1 MSQYIGFVG
10 LGQMGLPIAR
20 RLLAAGHRVV
30 ACDRRPE
37 PRAAIEAAG
46 GEWAD
51 SPRAV
56 ADRCAVVMISLP
68 TPQVVEAVALG
79 ADGLVHGSAIRTCV
93 DLSTTGPI
101 IAQKVAAALAERN
114 IAWVDAPVSGG
125 VTGAEQGTLAIM
137 VSGPRATCDELAPVL
152 AAFGRNVFQVG
163 DQPGQGH
170 LMKLINNL
178 LSTTALAATYEALT
192 VGAKAGLDPST
203 MVDVLRVSS
212 GTNHAIESKIP
223 NYLLRGVPMGFS
235 LDLSHKDVSLA
246 VAAGEALGMPMRMG
260 RITAELWQQAMDARG
275 PKQDYL
281 QVVRVFEDLA
291 GVRWTPPQP

>member
-1 MSQYIGFVG
+1 
-10 LGQMGLPIAR
+10 MGLPIAR
-20 RLLAAGHRVV
+20 RLLAAGHGVV
-30 ACDRRPE
+30 ACDQRPE

-46 GEWAD
+46 GEWAA

-56 ADRCAVVMISLP
+56 ADRCAVVMLSLP
-68 TPQVVEAVALG
+68 TPLVVQAVALG

-101 IAQKVAAALAERN
+101 VAREVAGALAERG
-114 IAWVDAPVSGG
+114 IGWVDAPVSGG
-125 VTGAEQGTLAIM
+125 VAGAEQGTLAIM
-137 VSGPRATCDELAPVL
+137 VSGPRALCDELAPVL
-152 AAFGRNVFQVG
+152 SAFGRNVFQVG
-163 DQPGQGH
+163 TQPGQGH

-192 VGAKAGLDPST
+192 VGAKAGLDPAT

-223 NYLLRGVPMGFS
+223 KFLLRGEPMGFS
-235 LDLSHKDVSLA
+235 LDLSLKDVTLA

-260 RITAELWQQAMDARG
+260 RITVELWQQALDERG

-281 QVVRVFEDLA
+281 QVVRVFEELG
-291 GVRWTPPQP
+291 GVRWAPTASTPGPIN